1 MRVTSKGQ
9 VTIPRELR
17 ALAGIAPNSEVVFG
31 IEGGKVTIVSKDGG
45 REREERER
53 LDRFLAALRHI
64 EGTGDQSLDAV
75 ALSRITRARITQT
88 PVAQAPMT
96 QTPVTQAPVAQ
107 ACTTQVRNI
116 RDRD

>member
-64 EGTGDQSLDAV
+64 EGTGDQSLDAA

-88 PVAQAPMT
+88 PVAKA
-96 QTPVTQAPVAQ
+96 PVTQAPVAQ

-116 RDRD
+116 QDRD